1 MNSALGRVTRS
12 DPMGYYLVKTVPP
25 ILLYGK
31 ARPAR
36 LHTRVGDGR
45 IPFLRARL
53 VDAAR
58 RLPADARRRGARGRK
73 ALARAARSHGH
84 ARAPTPTRLCSL
96 RIHRARS
103 RRPSAPA
110 LVARMILLAVILCL
124 LVVVAASARV
134 AALRESR
141 RSGLPDG
148 ALLYSDTGKPVGR
161 IAPAEVGREGVK
173 QERPLV
179 SEALGLVGRP
189 DYLIEA
195 DGGVVPVEA
204 KSSLCPPDGRP
215 RDSHVAQLA
224 AYCLLVEEE
233 LDASVPYG
241 VIKYRDRDVRVEYT
255 DELKEWALALIE
267 EMRAASVEE
276 EVHRSHDDPRRCAG
290 CSLRDVCV
298 ESLA

>member
-1 MNSALGRVTRS
+1 
-12 DPMGYYLVKTVPP
+12 
-25 ILLYGK
+25 
-31 ARPAR
+31 
-36 LHTRVGDGR
+36 
-45 IPFLRARL
+45 
-53 VDAAR
+53 
-58 RLPADARRRGARGRK
+58 
-73 ALARAARSHGH
+73 
-84 ARAPTPTRLCSL
+84 
-96 RIHRARS
+96 
-103 RRPSAPA
+103 
-110 LVARMILLAVILCL
+110 MILLAVILCL

-134 AALRESR
+134 AARRESR
-141 RSGLPDG
+141 RSGLPAG
-148 ALLYSDTGKPVGR
+148 SLLYSDTGKPVGR

-179 SEALGLVGRP
+179 SEALELVGRP

-204 KSSLCPPDGRP
+204 KSSACPPDGRP

-267 EMRAASVEE
+267 EMRAASGEE